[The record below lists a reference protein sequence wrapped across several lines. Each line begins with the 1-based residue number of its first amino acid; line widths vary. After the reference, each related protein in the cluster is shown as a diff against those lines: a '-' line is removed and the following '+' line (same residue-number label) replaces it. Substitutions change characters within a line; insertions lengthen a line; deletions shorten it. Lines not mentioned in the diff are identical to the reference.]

1 MPRRSLHR
9 LFPNHQPMK
18 GKSVTDSNEQDFAA
32 VFMQHAKGRA
42 HTEASKKLAEVVE
55 AVMETGKPGS
65 ITVKLT
71 ISRDK
76 DLASVVKIADQVA
89 AKIPTEP
96 RRSMWFP
103 DDDGQLHRND
113 PRQTSLFEDGPVE
126 KIQAPE
132 GN

>member
-1 MPRRSLHR
+1 M
-9 LFPNHQPMK
+9 
-18 GKSVTDSNEQDFAA
+18 TDSNEQDFAA

-42 HTEASKKLAEVVE
+42 HTEASKKLAQVVE

-76 DLASVVKIADQVA
+76 DLASVVKI
-89 AKIPTEP
+89 PTEP

-113 PRQTSLFEDGPVE
+113 PKQTSLFEDGPVE